1 MLYTYICVVVGQASG
16 NYFHHNGGGVNNLC
30 LPNDPENGEH
40 QPYANSQIFG
50 AEYMIHPSRKQ
61 HGMSGNLEFR
71 EVPCVVCR
79 RERRSSV
86 IIVPGRKTCYKD
98 WNAEYKGYLMAAH
111 NDHKKTDYACVDVN
125 AEPFDNKSSY
135 QSDGVLFYPIRTS
148 CGSLRC
154 PPYNSEADVYCVV
167 CSK

>member
-86 IIVPGRKTCYKD
+86 EKPAIKTGMLNTKD
-98 WNAEYKGYLMAAH
+98 
-111 NDHKKTDYACVDVN
+111 T
-125 AEPFDNKSSY
+125 
-135 QSDGVLFYPIRTS
+135 
-148 CGSLRC
+148 
-154 PPYNSEADVYCVV
+154 
-167 CSK
+167 